1 MDNHVFCNK
10 HSISSEDE
18 EWKVTLEELTGE
30 GDDDDR
36 TEPFTGQ
43 VCPLCFIALRDR
55 MRKARRQLKIEGR
68 QNIRLRQENE
78 ELRAI
83 VDAVVATVKGIT
95 GKDPEKLAEKEFEKH
110 SAQPGPKMVEQGD
123 LKNILP
129 NLITEAA
136 HKVRENGERD
146 A

>member
-1 MDNHVFCNK
+1 MENHVFCNK
-10 HSISSEDE
+10 HNISPEDE

-30 GDDDDR
+30 GDDDER
-36 TEPFTGQ
+36 TEPFAGE

-55 MRKARRQLKIEGR
+55 LQKARRQLKIESR

-83 VDAVVATVKGIT
+83 KDVVVATVKGIT
-95 GKDPEKLAEKEFEKH
+95 GKDPEKLARKEFEKH
-110 SAQPGPKMVEQGD
+110 SAQPGPKMTEQGD
-123 LKNILP
+123 LKKILP

-136 HKVRENGERD
+136 HKKKE
-146 A
+146 